1 MPSFYLGK
9 SNRPHNPINSISL
22 AVSNH
27 QAARISR
34 FNRQN
39 MTTGC
44 TSCPCTGV
52 DCNTTD
58 NWCTGTYADCAGAVC
73 QAIPNNPEYY
83 LCNCLVTNGCSNA
96 YEISCSQVAAN
107 GTTVY
112 STFSPYA
119 LIQNNLS
126 SVVVNG
132 GFTFAGCLGAKCIK
146 SGNGTTAT
154 CTCPVKTTTPN
165 ENVNLWISSNPTLQQ
180 SQIQQIQSGQ
190 LIISAQYPAKNTP
203 PGVYPPVSGA
213 CFGL

>member
-1 MPSFYLGK
+1 MPTFYLGK

-44 TSCPCTGV
+44 TSCPCTTAGV
-52 DCNTTD
+52 DCETTG

-73 QAIPNNPEYY
+73 QAIPNTGYY
-83 LCNCLVTNGCSNA
+83 SCNCLVTNGCSKSFN
-96 YEISCSQVAAN
+96 IPCSQVAAN

-119 LIQNNLS
+119 LIQNNLA

-132 GFTFAGCLGAKCIK
+132 GFTFAGCLGAECINN
-146 SGNGTTAT
+146 GNGTAT
-154 CTCPVKTTTPN
+154 CTCPGQTTTQN
-165 ENVNLWISSNPTLQQ
+165 VNVNLWVSSNPTLQQ
-180 SQIQQIQSGQ
+180 SQIQQIQSGK
-190 LIISAQYPAKNTP
+190 LIISASYAGNTP
-203 PGVYPPVSGA
+203 PGVYPIVSGA